1 MTRLFLFS
9 VFSSVGGKK
18 FPVLVPGALFNSSF
32 LISPHDQALDKFS
45 IYLFP
50 QPLVASCNFFLSSLG
65 ISSLYNVH
73 LERSVASHYL
83 YTCHDAVSE
92 PVNPTDR
99 YKKKKGARQGRSRS
113 ISVSSSVCYLL
124 VHSFSLST
132 LTAAFFSSFF
142 VFIPRHLDEI
152 VGH

>member
-1 MTRLFLFS
+1 MIFSLIFLYWRSDLKSEIMVRSDLITRHIYQIFLFS

-50 QPLVASCNFFLSSLG
+50 QPLVASCNFFLSSLS

-99 YKKKKGARQGRSRS
+99 YKKKKGPDKEDHGRS
-113 ISVSSSVCYLL
+113 L
-124 VHSFSLST
+124 
-132 LTAAFFSSFF
+132 
-142 VFIPRHLDEI
+142 
-152 VGH
+152 

>member
-1 MTRLFLFS
+1 M
-9 VFSSVGGKK
+9 
-18 FPVLVPGALFNSSF
+18 LVPGALFNSSF

-92 PVNPTDR
+92 PDNPTDR
-99 YKKKKGARQGRSRS
+99 YKKKGARQGRSRS
-113 ISVSSSVCYLL
+113 IYASASVCYLL
-124 VHSFSLST
+124 VHSFSLYT
-132 LTAAFFSSFF
+132 LTAAFFSLHSLYLFLS
-142 VFIPRHLDEI
+142 ISMK
-152 VGH
+152 